1 MMKYETVIGLEVHVQ
16 INTKTKIFCSCSTE
30 FGKRPNANTCP
41 ICLGMPGVLPVLN
54 KQFLEYAMKAC
65 LATNCTIAPINRF
78 ARKNYFYPDLP
89 KGYQISQFEEPL
101 GINGHININ
110 TNGSKKRIGL
120 TRIHMEEDAGKLIHG
135 ENLGSPGKSYV
146 DFNRTGVPLCEVVSE
161 PDLRSAQEARAYLG
175 ELKSILQYSEV
186 SDCNMEEGS
195 LRCDANISLRP
206 EGQKEF
212 GTRTELKNLNSFKF
226 VQKAIEYEVDRQTR
240 ILEQGE
246 NVIQETRLYDS
257 DKGETFSMRSKEEAH
272 DYRYF
277 PDPDLVPV
285 VIDEAWV
292 EKIKKTIPELPEQK
306 KERFMKEYGL
316 PEYNAGVLTSSRE
329 LADYFEK
336 CTSLF
341 TKPKIISNWV
351 MGDLL
356 RELNKNNQEIGQ
368 CPVSPEAL
376 VNLLKLIDEAIISG
390 NIAKSVFEEMYQT
403 GKEANLI
410 VEEKGL
416 KQITDD
422 KAIDEMVEGILQA
435 NPSQVEEYKG
445 GKEKV
450 LGFLVGQVMKAS
462 KGKANPGVVNK
473 LLKEKLSRM

>member
-1 MMKYETVIGLEVHVQ
+1 MKYETVIGLEVHVQ

-30 FGKRPNANTCP
+30 FGKPPNVNTCP

-54 KQFLEYAMKAC
+54 KQFLESSMKAC
-65 LATNCTIAPINRF
+65 LATHCTIAPMNRF

-101 GINGHININ
+101 GVNGYINIYINGI
-110 TNGSKKRIGL
+110 KKRIGL

-135 ENLGSPGKSYV
+135 GNFGGPEKSYV

-161 PDLRSAQEARAYLG
+161 PDLRSPEEARAYLG
-175 ELKSILQYSEV
+175 ELKSILEYTQV
-186 SDCNMEEGS
+186 SDCNMEEGN

-206 EGQKEF
+206 KGQKEF

-240 ILEQGE
+240 ILDQGDQ
-246 NVIQETRLYDS
+246 VIQETRLYDS
-257 DKGETFSMRSKEEAH
+257 DRGETFSMRSKEEAH

-285 VIDEAWV
+285 LLNKTWV
-292 EKIKKTIPELPEQK
+292 EEIKKTIPELPEQK
-306 KERFMKEYGL
+306 RERFVIEYNL
-316 PEYNAGVLTSSRE
+316 PEYDAGVLTSSRE
-329 LADYFEK
+329 LANYFEK

-341 TKPKIISNWV
+341 SKPKTISNWI

-356 RELNKNNQEIGQ
+356 RELNKSNQTISK
-368 CPVSPEAL
+368 CPVSPNAL
-376 VNLLKLIDEAIISG
+376 VSLLQLIDEGVISG

-403 GKEANLI
+403 GKEPTAI
-410 VEEKGL
+410 IDEKGL

-422 KAIDEMVEGILQA
+422 KAIDKMVEGVLQA
-435 NPSQVEEYKG
+435 NLSQVDEYKR

-450 LGFLVGQVMKAS
+450 LGFLVGQVMKVS
-462 KGKANPGVVNK
+462 KGKANPGTVNK
-473 LLKEKLSRM
+473 LLKEKISGM

>member
-1 MMKYETVIGLEVHVQ
+1 MKYETVIGLEVHVQ

-30 FGKRPNANTCP
+30 FGKPPNANTCP

-54 KQFLEYAMKAC
+54 KQFLESSMKAC
-65 LATNCTIAPINRF
+65 LATHCTIAPMNRF

-101 GINGHININ
+101 GVNGYINIYINGI
-110 TNGSKKRIGL
+110 KKRIGL

-135 ENLGSPGKSYV
+135 GNLGSPEKSYV

-161 PDLRSAQEARAYLG
+161 PDLRSPEEARAYLG
-175 ELKSILQYSEV
+175 ELKSILEYTQV

-206 EGQKEF
+206 KGQKEF

-226 VQKAIEYEVDRQTR
+226 VQKAIEYEVERQAQ
-240 ILEQGE
+240 ILDQGDQ
-246 NVIQETRLYDS
+246 VIQETRLYDS
-257 DKGETFSMRSKEEAH
+257 NRGETFSMRSKEEAH

-285 VIDEAWV
+285 VLNKTWV
-292 EKIKKTIPELPEQK
+292 EEIKKTIPELPEQK
-306 KERFMKEYGL
+306 RERFVIEYNL
-316 PEYNAGVLTSSRE
+316 PEYDAGVLTSSRE
-329 LADYFEK
+329 LANYFEK

-341 TKPKIISNWV
+341 SKPKIISNWI

-356 RELNKNNQEIGQ
+356 RELNKNNQVISK
-368 CPVSPEAL
+368 CPVSPNVL
-376 VNLLKLIDEAIISG
+376 VNLLKLIDEGVISA

-403 GKEANLI
+403 GKEPTAI
-410 VEEKGL
+410 IEEKGL

-422 KAIDEMVEGILQA
+422 KAIDKMVEEILQA
-435 NPSQVEEYKG
+435 NLSQVDEYKR

-462 KGKANPGVVNK
+462 KGKANPGTVNK
-473 LLKEKLSRM
+473 LLKEKISGK

>member
-1 MMKYETVIGLEVHVQ
+1 M
-16 INTKTKIFCSCSTE
+16 
-30 FGKRPNANTCP
+30 
-41 ICLGMPGVLPVLN
+41 
-54 KQFLEYAMKAC
+54 
-65 LATNCTIAPINRF
+65 NRF

-101 GINGHININ
+101 GINGHINIYI
-110 TNGSKKRIGL
+110 NGTKKRIGL

-135 ENLGSPGKSYV
+135 ENLGIPGKSYV

-161 PDLRSAQEARAYLG
+161 PDLRSPEEARAYLG
-175 ELKSILQYSEV
+175 ELKSILEYTEV

-240 ILEQGE
+240 VLEQGDK
-246 NVIQETRLYDS
+246 VIQETRLYDS
-257 DKGETFSMRSKEEAH
+257 DRGETFSMRSKEEAH

-285 VIDEAWV
+285 VIDDSWV
-292 EKIKKTIPELPEQK
+292 AEIQKTIPELPEQK
-306 KERFMKEYGL
+306 RERFVSEYSL
-316 PEYNAGVLTSSRE
+316 PEYDAGVLTSSRE

-336 CTSLF
+336 CASLF
-341 TKPKIISNWV
+341 SKSKIISNWI

-356 RELNKNNQEIGQ
+356 KELNKSNHEIDE
-368 CPVSPEAL
+368 CPVSPETL
-376 VNLLKLIDEAIISG
+376 VNLLKLIEEGIISG
-390 NIAKSVFEEMYQT
+390 NTAKSVFEEMYQT
-403 GKEANLI
+403 GKEPTAI

-422 KAIDEMVEGILQA
+422 KAIEEMVEGVLQT
-435 NPSQVEEYKG
+435 NLSQVEEYKG

-450 LGFLVGQVMKAS
+450 LGFLVGQVMKVS
-462 KGKANPGVVNK
+462 KGKANPGAVNK
-473 LLKEKLSRM
+473 LLKEKMSKM

>member
-1 MMKYETVIGLEVHVQ
+1 MKYETVIGLEVHVQ

-30 FGKRPNANTCP
+30 FGKPPNANTCP

-54 KQFLEYAMKAC
+54 KQFLESSMKAC
-65 LATNCTIAPINRF
+65 LATHCTIAPMNRF

-101 GINGHININ
+101 GVNGYINIYINGI
-110 TNGSKKRIGL
+110 KKRIGL

-135 ENLGSPGKSYV
+135 ENLGSPEKSYV

-161 PDLRSAQEARAYLG
+161 PDLRSPEEARAYLG
-175 ELKSILQYSEV
+175 ELKSILEYTQV

-206 EGQKEF
+206 KGQKEF

-226 VQKAIEYEVDRQTR
+226 VQKAIEYEVERQAQ
-240 ILEQGE
+240 ILDQGDQ
-246 NVIQETRLYDS
+246 VIQETRLYDS
-257 DKGETFSMRSKEEAH
+257 NRGETFSMRSKEEAH

-285 VIDEAWV
+285 VLNETWV
-292 EKIKKTIPELPEQK
+292 EEIKKTIPELPEQK
-306 KERFMKEYGL
+306 RERFVIEYNL
-316 PEYNAGVLTSSRE
+316 PEYDAGVLTSSRE
-329 LADYFEK
+329 LANYFEK

-341 TKPKIISNWV
+341 SKPKTISNWI

-356 RELNKNNQEIGQ
+356 RELNKSNQAISK
-368 CPVSPEAL
+368 CPVSPNAL
-376 VNLLKLIDEAIISG
+376 VSLLKLIDEGVISG

-403 GKEANLI
+403 GKEPTAI
-410 VEEKGL
+410 IDEKGL

-422 KAIDEMVEGILQA
+422 KAIDKMVEEVLQA
-435 NPSQVEEYKG
+435 NLSQVDEYKR

-462 KGKANPGVVNK
+462 KGKANPGTVNK
-473 LLKEKLSRM
+473 LLKEKIAGM